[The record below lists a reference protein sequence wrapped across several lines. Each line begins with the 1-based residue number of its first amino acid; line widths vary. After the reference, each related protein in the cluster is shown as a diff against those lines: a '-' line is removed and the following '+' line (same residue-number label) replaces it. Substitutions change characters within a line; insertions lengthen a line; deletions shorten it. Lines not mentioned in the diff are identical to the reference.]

1 MKRFYIPLI
10 LFFFPAILF
19 AQNVKLEGVV
29 KDSLNNPLEMAS
41 VIAFKKGTQFLQSY
55 SVTDPKGKYKLDL
68 EDATEY
74 TIRISY
80 LGFDKLNVDVAIP
93 ANSGDL
99 TRDFTMKQSSEAL
112 NEVEITYEMP
122 VKIVGDTIV
131 YNSDSFTTGTEK
143 KLEDVLEKLPGIE
156 IDDNGEVEVEGKK
169 VQKVLVEG
177 KEFFDGDSKLATQN
191 IPASAIDKVQV
202 LKNYNEVSGMRGVTN
217 NEDNI
222 ALNIK
227 LKKGKDSFWFG
238 EVNGGIGATEEDT
251 KYLAKPKL
259 FYYSPNK
266 SVNLLA
272 DFNNIG
278 EAPFTRQDYFRFTGG
293 LRGGNIG
300 SGTNFNVSSSN
311 LGFLTAQNNR
321 AEEIVSNFGALNFSF
336 APKKTWDLK
345 GFAIVSDSETSMFTQ
360 TQTVYNSTA
369 ITDFVDNKSI
379 QESTQGLFKIGSTI
393 KPNNDWHIDYDL
405 FGKISEQSEITDV
418 ESTQRGEVD
427 TFKEEQPNSINQ
439 NLNVY
444 YTPSEKNIFSAE
456 LKYLYQDD
464 EPLYNSL
471 ADTQPFDVIPSEGE
485 NGQDQFDMFQ
495 YRELTT
501 SRFDAKLDYYHV
513 LNKKN
518 HLNFIFGTTLSSQ
531 DYTTS
536 IAQRLENGT
545 FLKFNEPNLNNDA
558 AFKFNDVYFGAKFKM
573 VSGIFTFEPGVS
585 LHNYTTKDNQLGE
598 NRTNSEWRFAPSIYG
613 RLQFNSSKSL
623 RFNYD
628 MTSQY
633 ADISSMAEGYV
644 LNNYQ
649 SMSRGNR
656 LLENALF
663 HRYSLSY
670 FSFSMFSFTNLN
682 ASLTYTKKVDGIKNN
697 TEIIGIDRISY
708 PVNSALAED
717 TFTGFFRFGKTFS
730 RWKMNVRAN
739 FNNSNFNNIV
749 NDEIVKSKSF
759 SHSYQG
765 SVATKFKNAPN
776 IEMGYQKSFADYAN
790 TGSTTDRPF
799 ANLEI
804 PFLKNFI
811 FTADYSYYNYKND
824 DNTIENSYSFLG
836 AKLYFQTQDSPWEFI
851 LSGDN
856 LTDNKSINTD
866 SYNEVSDSNR
876 SSLYYIQP
884 RLYMFT
890 IRYNL

>member
-1 MKRFYIPLI
+1 ML
-10 LFFFPAILF
+10 LLFPAVMF
-19 AQNVKLEGVV
+19 AQNIKLEGIV

-41 VIAFKKGTQFLQSY
+41 VIAFKKGTQYLQSY
-55 SVTDPKGKYKLDL
+55 SVSGSKGNYKLDL
-68 EDATEY
+68 EVGLEY

-80 LGFDKLNVDVAIP
+80 LGYDAVNVDISIP
-93 ANSGDL
+93 NDAGNQ
-99 TRDFTMKQSSEAL
+99 TRDFVLNQSSQAL

-131 YNSDSFTTGTEK
+131 YNSDSFTTGTER
-143 KLEDVLEKLPGIE
+143 KLEDVLEKLPGVE
-156 IDDNGEVEVEGKK
+156 IDENGEVEVEGKK
-169 VQKVLVEG
+169 VSRVLVEG

-191 IPASAIDKVQV
+191 IPASAVDKVQV
-202 LKNYNEVSGMRGVTN
+202 LRNYNEVAGMRGVTN

-227 LKKGKDSFWFG
+227 LKKGKESFWFG
-238 EVNGGIGATEEDT
+238 EVNAGAGATEENT

-266 SVNLLA
+266 SLNLLA

-293 LRGGNIG
+293 LRGGNTG
-300 SGTNFNVSSSN
+300 SGTNFNVSSNN

-321 AEEIVSNFGALNFSF
+321 AEEIISKFGALNFSF

-360 TQTVYNSTA
+360 TQTVYNSSNV
-369 ITDFVDNKSI
+369 TDFVNNKSL

-393 KPNNDWHIDYDL
+393 TPNNNWHIDYDL

-471 ADTQPFDVIPSEGE
+471 ANVQPFDLIPSEGD
-485 NGQDQFDMFQ
+485 NGVDDFDMFQ

-518 HLNFIFGTTLSSQ
+518 HLNFVFGTTLSSQ

-536 IAQRLENGT
+536 IAQRLDDGT
-545 FLKFNEPNLNNDA
+545 FLKFPEPNLNNEA
-558 AFKFNDVYFGAKFKM
+558 AFKFNDVYFGAKFRM
-573 VSGIFTFEPGVS
+573 VSGIFTFEPGIS
-585 LHNYTTKDNQLGE
+585 LHNYTTKDNQLGDE
-598 NRTNSEWRFAPSIYG
+598 VTNSEWRWTPSIYG

-623 RFNYD
+623 RFNYNL
-628 MTSQY
+628 TNQY
-633 ADISSMAEGYV
+633 ADITSMAEGYV

-656 LLENALF
+656 LLENAFF
-663 HRYSLSY
+663 HRYNLSY

-682 ASLTYTKKVDGIKNN
+682 ASLTYTKRVDGIKNN
-697 TEIIGIDRISY
+697 TEIIGIDRVSY

-717 TFTGFFRFGKTFS
+717 TFSGFFRFGKTFS
-730 RWKMNVRAN
+730 RWKMNLQAN
-739 FNNSNFNNIV
+739 FSNSNFNNVV

-776 IEMGYQKSFADYAN
+776 FEIGYQKSYADYAEN
-790 TGSTTDRPF
+790 GSQTDRPF
-799 ANLEI
+799 GNLEI

-811 FTADYSYYNYKND
+811 LTADYSYYNYRND
-824 DNTIENSYSFLG
+824 DNTIENTYSFLG

-866 SYNEVSDSNR
+866 SYNEISDSNR

-890 IRYNL
+890 VRYNL